1 MSRNPAAFGSV
12 LVLVERAKEDLVA
25 ATPSPRGVTAVPLA
39 EALLR
44 FEEGLASAR
53 DAMDAWRRSETEE
66 VWAACLEGLEESLR
80 RAERLRLDA
89 PALDYEGLVA
99 KLADLIDPLDAF
111 ADAERALS
119 RNA

>member
-1 MSRNPAAFGSV
+1 MSPNSAAFGSV

-44 FEEGLASAR
+44 FEEGIASAR
-53 DAMDAWRRSETEE
+53 DAMDGWRRTETEE
-66 VWAACLEGLEESLR
+66 IWAACLQSLEESLL

-89 PALDYEGLVA
+89 PDLDYEGLVA
-99 KLADLIDPLDAF
+99 KLAELIDPLEAF
-111 ADAERALS
+111 EDAEQRLS
-119 RNA
+119 PES